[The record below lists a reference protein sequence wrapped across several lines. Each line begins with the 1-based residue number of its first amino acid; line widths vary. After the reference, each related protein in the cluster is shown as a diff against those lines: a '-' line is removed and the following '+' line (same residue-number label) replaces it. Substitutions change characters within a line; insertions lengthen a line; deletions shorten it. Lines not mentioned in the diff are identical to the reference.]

1 MSRVYNPPILP
12 TAMTLDPALQK
23 FLNQDNLD
31 QSKIK
36 PHKKMAMK
44 GVKKG
49 SAYFKDSAALLGDA
63 DSDD

>member
-1 MSRVYNPPILP
+1 
-12 TAMTLDPALQK
+12 MTLDPALQK

>member
-1 MSRVYNPPILP
+1 MNG
-12 TAMTLDPALQK
+12 LDPSLEK
-23 FLNQDNLD
+23 FKNQDNLD

-49 SAYFKDSAALLGDA
+49 SAYFYGSAATLGGCSTDGYKM
-63 DSDD
+63 